1 MPKGTPNVDAQ
12 INALKKMSGSD
23 FALGVWR
30 DLVMLARDERGRAI
44 RLLSALDT
52 SLNRE
57 TEAVSAPKS

>member
-1 MPKGTPNVDAQ
+1 MPRGTPIVDAQ

-23 FALGVWR
+23 FALSVWR
-30 DLVMLARDERGRAI
+30 DLVLLARDERGRAI

-57 TEAVSAPKS
+57 TELVETK